1 MANGDSRTVLI
12 VYGER
17 PTPGLVPRF
26 LRHPGIRLISAGHDD
41 SVFRKAAERRPG
53 LIIEDCPDNN
63 GHSLEFCLRLRA
75 EAATA
80 QVPLILVAPPQV
92 APIPP
97 AARPD
102 VLVSRPIVQREYYDA
117 VARFVPLPR
126 RRVLR
131 HAINLRFTYEVD
143 GVTGQAFS
151 RDLSLH
157 GAFLK
162 TDRAIEPGTHVE
174 LQFGIPGQIEPI
186 RCGGV
191 VRRSEPFGLNSARAG
206 FGLEFEGIGEAD
218 LDRLE
223 EFIERQL
230 DRPLFSL

>member
-1 MANGDSRTVLI
+1 MATGGSHTVLI

-17 PTPGLVPRF
+17 PTPGLLPRF
-26 LRHPGIRLISAGHDD
+26 LRHPAIRLVTAGHDD

-53 LIIEDCPDNN
+53 LIIEDCPDDN

-75 EAATA
+75 DAATA

-102 VLVSRPIVQREYYDA
+102 ALVGKPIVQREYYEA
-117 VARFVPLPR
+117 VARFVPLPQR
-126 RRVLR
+126 SVVR
-131 HAINLRFTYEVD
+131 HAVNLRFLYKVD
-143 GVTGQAFS
+143 GVSGQAFS
-151 RDLSLH
+151 RDLSVQ

-162 TDRAIEPGTHVE
+162 TDRTIEPGAHLE
-174 LQFGIPGQIEPI
+174 LQFGIPGQVEPV

-191 VRRSEPFGLNSARAG
+191 VRSSEPFELNSARAG
-206 FGLEFEGIGEAD
+206 FGVEFEGIAEID
-218 LDRLE
+218 IERLE
-223 EFIERQL
+223 DFIERQL
-230 DRPLFSL
+230 DRPLFSF